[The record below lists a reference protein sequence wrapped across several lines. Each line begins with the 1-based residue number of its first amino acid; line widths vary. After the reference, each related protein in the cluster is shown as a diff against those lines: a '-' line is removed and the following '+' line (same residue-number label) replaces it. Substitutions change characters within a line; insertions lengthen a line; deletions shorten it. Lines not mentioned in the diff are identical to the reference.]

1 MARYTGPRLKLM
13 RAVGM
18 QLPGLSRKSIERR
31 PNPPGVK
38 EGRFR
43 KKKSEFGTQLLEK
56 QKLRYNYGISEKYL
70 RKVVGEAFTSRGHSG
85 HKLLEILESRLD
97 SVVFRA
103 GFAPTIPAARQLVS
117 HNHIRVDGKRVNIAS
132 YRVRKGQVVT
142 ITDKC
147 AKLPMVVDT
156 IERPALSRPA
166 WLTFNTDTRT
176 AQVISA
182 PDRDSFPFAIE
193 VNLVV
198 EYYARS
204 VKR

>member
-1 MARYTGPRLKLM
+1 MARYTGPRLKQM

-31 PNPPGVK
+31 PNPPGVNN
-38 EGRFR
+38 GRFR

-70 RKVVGEAFTSRGHSG
+70 RKVVGEAFTSRVHSG
-85 HKLLEILESRLD
+85 HKLLELLESRLD
-97 SVVFRA
+97 NIVFRA

-117 HNHIRVDGKRVNIAS
+117 HNHVKVDGKRVNIAS
-132 YRVRKGQVVT
+132 YRVTKGQTIT

-147 AKLPMVVDT
+147 AKLPMVVET
-156 IERPALSRPA
+156 MERPSLTRPA
-166 WLTFNTDTRT
+166 WLGISGDNRE
-176 AQVISA
+176 AQMISA
-182 PDRDSFPFAIE
+182 PDRESFPFAIE

-198 EYYARS
+198 EFYARS
-204 VKR
+204 VK